1 MANKSNTGSKDFS
14 QMDILISILKKMDHQ
29 HRETTNRLDKI
40 CEKFDKIVEET
51 YELKSD
57 VLVVQDL
64 CEDKVVDEEVNVIN
78 NDGLTIIILKENEIE
93 MNREVD
99 VIGKMEVRVRNQDY
113 ELINNEIDMPFIKG
127 NEVGEQETVINDL
140 INEDIKEQDEMR
152 VNVVKVI
159 EENDNTDKRFNANRN
174 CRQKEKNQLEEEV
187 EFLIKNNPTLVIEFI
202 NNRGGKDKVV
212 NEQEFEKRCINRN
225 QIKNITKNRLRSRK
239 GEIIRGNLKR
249 KILKK
254 QIKGLIE
261 KSWKTF
267 KKKDHIK

>member
-1 MANKSNTGSKDFS
+1 
-14 QMDILISILKKMDHQ
+14 MDILISILKKMDHQ

-99 VIGKMEVRVRNQDY
+99 VIGKMEVR
-113 ELINNEIDMPFIKG
+113 G

-225 QIKNITKNRLRSRK
+225 QIKNITKDRLRSRRS
-239 GEIIRGNLKR
+239 EIIRGNLKR
-249 KILKK
+249 KKVILKK